1 MGVLD
6 AKTRDGGSLD
16 DVVLVTTLLH
26 EPIEEAASGVRD
38 VMGAVSDFLDSV
50 IDRIAMPRRIADGVR
65 RIMFMVPR
73 ILAGKIGRF
82 ARTELF
88 LPALDVAE
96 IVLASRGES
105 TQRLDALRREALPP
119 APMREHRRPS
129 ASPRQR
135 GARR

>member
-1 MGVLD
+1 
-6 AKTRDGGSLD
+6 
-16 DVVLVTTLLH
+16 
-26 EPIEEAASGVRD
+26 
-38 VMGAVSDFLDSV
+38 MGAVNDFLDPV

-73 ILAGKIGRF
+73 ILAGKTGRF

-96 IVLASRGES
+96 IVQVSRGES
-105 TQRLDALRREALPP
+105 TAKIESMRRDALPP
-119 APMREHRRPS
+119 PREHARGDRRPS
-129 ASPRQR
+129 SFPRQR